1 MHKVQVV
8 KRGLR
13 QKIKIVIIK
22 KFVFLFQRNIMDK
35 IIELVTSLTD
45 MEFTFNLI
53 EYTFILMQINEDT
66 VHKIL

>member
-1 MHKVQVV
+1 
-8 KRGLR
+8 
-13 QKIKIVIIK
+13 
-22 KFVFLFQRNIMDK
+22 MDK